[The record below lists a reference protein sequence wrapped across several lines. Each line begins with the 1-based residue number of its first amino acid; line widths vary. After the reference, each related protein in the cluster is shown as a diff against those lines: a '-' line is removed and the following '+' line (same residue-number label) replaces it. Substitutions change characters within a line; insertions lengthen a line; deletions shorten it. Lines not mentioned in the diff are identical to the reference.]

1 MPAFGHRSLGCL
13 AELDPRL
20 QAIATEA
27 ITRLDFSIIMG
38 HRSDADQQAA
48 FAAGKSLLPPGKSQH
63 NKTPS
68 LALDFVPSPF
78 VDADWKDTAK
88 FREIARVLCAVA
100 AENGVAV
107 RWGGT
112 WSNNVDD
119 PLSQHLCDAD
129 HFEIHGV

>member
-1 MPAFGHRSLGCL
+1 MPAFGSRSLGCL
-13 AELDPRL
+13 AECDPRL
-20 QAIATEA
+20 VAIANEA
-27 ITRLDFSIIMG
+27 ISRIDFTVIAG
-38 HRSDADQQAA
+38 HRSDVDQAAA
-48 FAAGKSLLPPGKSQH
+48 FAAGKSCLPAGKSQH

-68 LALDFVPSPF
+68 LAFDFVPSPF
-78 VDADWKDTAK
+78 VDADWKATDK

-100 AENGVAV
+100 AEHGVAV